1 MTQSR
6 AWVGDVLRSALL
18 PHCPY
23 SYGEKRPGVPRVLL
37 CKAEMQLKIYQE
49 SDPGTNPSSL
59 LYLWRSSLAK
69 WLWWLTLSETVR
81 RDKRDSVHCSEF
93 SLEIQTWADIWALCC
108 LEQGVDR
115 GTWAL
120 WVPITWLP
128 AEMASETLGGS
139 AATMTQRKELL
150 GRERVAQASE
160 PRDLSTCPCSA
171 WGICC
176 LHLHPLLQRSLWLE
190 RVQSTGCRE
199 AEMPPPLLSLWV
211 LMGILGPQWK
221 NTWFLHHEE
230 TSHVFSVYKGL
241 L

>member
-120 WVPITWLP
+120 WVIAAPVKAHQPNHLAPSWDGIRNLRWVCCHYD
-128 AEMASETLGGS
+128 SE
-139 AATMTQRKELL
+139 
-150 GRERVAQASE
+150 
-160 PRDLSTCPCSA
+160 
-171 WGICC
+171 
-176 LHLHPLLQRSLWLE
+176 
-190 RVQSTGCRE
+190 
-199 AEMPPPLLSLWV
+199 
-211 LMGILGPQWK
+211 
-221 NTWFLHHEE
+221 
-230 TSHVFSVYKGL
+230 KGTPG
-241 L
+241 